1 MKKILLLTT
10 VFLLTGVLSQLFGQ
24 EKQTSVIKTTWG
36 VKAESN
42 LSNFYISGVP
52 DAKSK
57 MNVGFG
63 VGAYVN
69 VDFNNYFGLRGG
81 LMFNNKNSQ
90 CEYENNRLGYQ
101 SWGVEV
107 PIYAVVK
114 WDMKDKSRLYMGLG
128 PYTEFGFSAK
138 MKENGQSIDLYKDA
152 AVKESHNGFG
162 VIAGYEFTSG
172 IHISAGYKV
181 SVTNLVDA
189 NSNTITLLPASISLG
204 IGYRFGKNR

>member
-69 VDFNNYFGLRGG
+69 VDFNKHFGLRGG

-90 CEYENNRLGYQ
+90 FE
-101 SWGVEV
+101 
-107 PIYAVVK
+107 
-114 WDMKDKSRLYMGLG
+114 
-128 PYTEFGFSAK
+128 
-138 MKENGQSIDLYKDA
+138 
-152 AVKESHNGFG
+152 
-162 VIAGYEFTSG
+162 
-172 IHISAGYKV
+172 
-181 SVTNLVDA
+181 
-189 NSNTITLLPASISLG
+189 
-204 IGYRFGKNR
+204 